1 MAVTTPN
8 YDFTTMLEEAQLK
21 LERQFSAMKI
31 LREHGQLILGS
42 SSIVVSLFTL
52 FKIAST
58 QVQPRYAIWYLI
70 SIIVMAFLYGR
81 LMYLCIKAVLPYPL
95 EHAIDPT
102 WETYAT
108 AFKDETDRTILERR
122 VYAYLTAI
130 KNNEH
135 TIIKQYEIS
144 KRLNW
149 NMALLVISIIVIA
162 FLMPFMQVPAV

>member
-1 MAVTTPN
+1 MTKSTPN

-21 LERQFSAMKI
+21 LDRQFASMKT

-42 SSIVVSLFTL
+42 SSIIVSLFTL
-52 FKIAST
+52 LKIAST
-58 QVQPRYAIWYLI
+58 QIEPRFAFCYFALI
-70 SIIVMAFLYGR
+70 VLMAVLYSR

-102 WETYAT
+102 WETYVL

-130 KNNEH
+130 NNNEQ
-135 TIIKQYEIS
+135 TIIKQYAVS
-144 KRLNW
+144 TSLNW
-149 NMALLVISIIVIA
+149 YMAFLVISIIVIA
-162 FLMPFMQVPAV
+162 FSIPFMQV